1 MLVVAWGGQL
11 REFVQWGAKPE
22 NLYGIDLLK
31 DRIKK
36 AKEINP
42 NINFICDNAEN
53 LDFPDKNFDIV
64 LQSTCF
70 TSIFDLEMK
79 KSIAKE
85 MLRVLRDEGII
96 LWYDFRYNNPK
107 NPDVKGIEKK
117 EIKGL
122 FSACRY
128 DFNLIILAPLIVRK
142 LAPISLFLCE
152 ILGKIPFL
160 RTHYLAV
167 IKKKK

>member
-1 MLVVAWGGQL
+1 M
-11 REFVQWGAKPE
+11 RDFIQWGARPE
-22 NLYGIDLLK
+22 NLYGIDLLE

-42 NINFICDNAEN
+42 NINFICGNAKN

-70 TSIFDLEMK
+70 TSILDQEMK
-79 KSIAKE
+79 KSIARE
-85 MLRVLRDEGII
+85 VLRVLKDEGII

-117 EIKGL
+117 K
-122 FSACRY
+122 
-128 DFNLIILAPLIVRK
+128 
-142 LAPISLFLCE
+142 
-152 ILGKIPFL
+152 
-160 RTHYLAV
+160 
-167 IKKKK
+167 